1 MLNIKKAFFGNR
13 IEQLGFDDLCTEKL
27 RLERV
32 ERQILNEL
40 RKLEEIKRRDF
51 EKGFDA
57 SPAEKKTL
65 ARKITL
71 SDQRIKLKTAQMDK
85 ASEALSAVEQIIFIK
100 ENTRK
105 FEDSEFLSAM
115 SRTTQSEMDSFLS
128 KVSLKE
134 AIETGKIDK
143 VRLAMEEEFGMIP
156 DHESDP
162 QTVQLLSIWDK
173 GDEARIDEEFEKW
186 SSKDDQDDVGSTIA
200 MKA

>member
-1 MLNIKKAFFGNR
+1 MLDIKKAFFGNR
-13 IEQLGFDDLCTEKL
+13 IEQLGLDGLSTEKL

-32 ERQILNEL
+32 ERQILNDL
-40 RKLEEIKRRDF
+40 RKLEDLKRKDF

-65 ARKITL
+65 ARRIHL

-100 ENTRK
+100 ENSRK

-143 VRLAMEEEFGMIP
+143 VRLAMEQEFGMIP
-156 DHESDP
+156 DQETDP
-162 QTVQLLSIWDK
+162 QTTQLLSIWDK
-173 GDEARIDEEFEKW
+173 GDEARIDDEFEKW
-186 SSKDDQDDVGSTIA
+186 SAKDDQDDGIA
-200 MKA
+200 VRI